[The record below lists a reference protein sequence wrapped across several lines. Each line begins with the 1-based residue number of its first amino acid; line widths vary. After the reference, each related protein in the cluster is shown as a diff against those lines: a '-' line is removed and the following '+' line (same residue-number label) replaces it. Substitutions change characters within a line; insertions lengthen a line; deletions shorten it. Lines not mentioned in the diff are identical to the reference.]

1 MNYRASLALTVTAAL
16 ALAGCS
22 NQEGS
27 EPALNDASPAAQ
39 QPTSADAT
47 EAGADPKESARSVY
61 EEVIAHPGDI
71 EFNYPNEDA
80 GLSNGTKS
88 TPSGFQYAIVEATGD
103 DIPEL
108 LVRRGTLEPNP
119 VAVFSTENDG
129 QDLVTVKDV
138 LVDGAASAGGYR
150 ASVMAAESGVGLIQV
165 EGQSLSRSHDATEF
179 TIDGTKLVAGPKSS
193 FDPSSAGPAGAR
205 AIEWTDTGD
214 TSALDAINAGGAGT
228 DSADNGAK
236 DNGAEDEAVDG
247 PNPTPPA
254 GMAPGGSDAPSGADP
269 APDEGATSAGD
280 LEKCTYRKNR
290 QRVDGNP
297 ADVPSTVTGTVRKA
311 KARELAG
318 DDPNIVSGGYGST
331 EVWMLVL
338 DSPVTLSGE
347 KSGSPGKVLVR
358 ANQECIG
365 LNKGDLWDGYEGT
378 KVTLRVDGGA
388 SGYWQSDASVP
399 WGTLRLSSIPADIL

>member
-1 MNYRASLALTVTAAL
+1 MNYRAPLALTVTAAL

-39 QPTSADAT
+39 QQTPAA
-47 EAGADPKESARSVY
+47 ADPIANARSVY

-80 GLSNGTKS
+80 GLIHGTKS
-88 TPSGFQYAIVEATGD
+88 TPSGFQYALVEATGD

-214 TSALDAINAGGAGT
+214 TSALDAISAAGAGT
-228 DSADNGAK
+228 DSADNGAE
-236 DNGAEDEAVDG
+236 AEVAEG

-254 GMAPGGSDAPSGADP
+254 GMAPGGSDASSGADP

-318 DDPNIVSGGYGST
+318 DDPNIVSEGYGST

-347 KSGSPGKVLVR
+347 KSGSRGKVLVR

-365 LNKGDLWDGYEGT
+365 LNKGDAWDGYEGT

>member
-39 QPTSADAT
+39 QQTSVDGSEVGT
-47 EAGADPKESARSVY
+47 DPKDSARSVY

-80 GLSNGTKS
+80 GLIHGTKS
-88 TPSGFQYAIVEATGD
+88 TPSGFQYALVEATGD

-119 VAVFSTENDG
+119 VAVFSTENEG
-129 QDLVTVKDV
+129 RDLVTVKDV

-150 ASVMAAESGVGLIQV
+150 ASVMAAESGVGLFQI
-165 EGQSLSRSHDATEF
+165 EGQSIKRSHDATEF
-179 TIDGTKLVAGPKSS
+179 TIDGTNLVSGPKSS
-193 FDPSSAGPAGAR
+193 FDVSSGGPEGAE

-214 TSALDAINAGGAGT
+214 SSALDAISAVGTGT
-228 DSADNGAK
+228 DSAGTGPEPEVA
-236 DNGAEDEAVDG
+236 DG

-254 GMAPGGSDAPSGADP
+254 GMAPEGSDAAGGANP
-269 APDEGATSAGD
+269 APDESATSAGD

-290 QRVDGNP
+290 QGVDGNP

-311 KARELAG
+311 EARELAG
-318 DDPNIVSGGYGST
+318 DEPGIVSGDYGST

-347 KSGSPGKVLVR
+347 KSGSRGKVLVR

-365 LNKGDLWDGYEGT
+365 LNKGDVWDGYEGT
-378 KVTLRVDGGA
+378 KVTLPVDA
-388 SGYWQSDASVP
+388 TSGFWQSDASVP
-399 WGTLRLSSIPADIL
+399 WGTLRVPSIPADIL

>member
-1 MNYRASLALTVTAAL
+1 MNYRAPLALTVTAAL

-39 QPTSADAT
+39 QQTSADAS

-214 TSALDAINAGGAGT
+214 TSGLDTITAVGTGT
-228 DSADNGAK
+228 DSA

-254 GMAPGGSDAPSGADP
+254 GMAPGGSDASSGADP
-269 APDEGATSAGD
+269 APEEGANSAGD

-290 QRVDGNP
+290 QRGEGNP
-297 ADVPSTVTGTVRKA
+297 ADAASTVTGTVRKA

-338 DSPVTLSGE
+338 DSPVTLSG
-347 KSGSPGKVLVR
+347 KMSGRPGEVKIR

-365 LNKGDLWDGYEGT
+365 LNKGDAWDGYEGT

>member
-1 MNYRASLALTVTAAL
+1 MNYRAPLALTVTAAL

-22 NQEGS
+22 NQDGP

-39 QPTSADAT
+39 QQTSANAS
-47 EAGADPKESARSVY
+47 EAGTDPQDSARSVY

-88 TPSGFQYAIVEATGD
+88 TPSGFQYVLVEATGD

-108 LVRRGTLEPNP
+108 LVRRGTLETNP

-129 QDLVTVKDV
+129 KDLITVKDV

-179 TIDGTKLVAGPKSS
+179 TIDGTKLVAGPKAS
-193 FDPSSAGPAGAR
+193 FDPSSSGPAGAK

-214 TSALDAINAGGAGT
+214 TSALDTISAAGAGT
-228 DSADNGAK
+228 DSADNGAE
-236 DNGAEDEAVDG
+236 AEVADG

-254 GMAPGGSDAPSGADP
+254 GVIPGGKDAGSDSDTAAD
-269 APDEGATSAGD
+269 ADASAAGD
-280 LEKCTYRKNR
+280 LEKCTYRKDR

-297 ADVPSTVTGTVRKA
+297 TDVPSTVTGTVRKA

-318 DDPNIVSGGYGST
+318 DDPNIVSEGYGST

-365 LNKGDLWDGYEGT
+365 LNKGDAWDGYEGT
-378 KVTLRVDGGA
+378 KVTLPVDGAG
-388 SGYWQSDASVP
+388 GYWQSDVSVP
-399 WGTLRLSSIPADIL
+399 MGSLRMPYIPADIL

>member
-1 MNYRASLALTVTAAL
+1 MNYRAPLALTVTAAL

-22 NQEGS
+22 NQDGP

-39 QPTSADAT
+39 QQTSANAS
-47 EAGADPKESARSVY
+47 EAGTDPQDSARSVY

-108 LVRRGTLEPNP
+108 LVRRGTLETNP

-214 TSALDAINAGGAGT
+214 TSALDAISAAGAGT
-228 DSADNGAK
+228 DSADNGAE
-236 DNGAEDEAVDG
+236 AEVAEG

-254 GMAPGGSDAPSGADP
+254 GMAPGGSDASSGADP

-318 DDPNIVSGGYGST
+318 DDPNIVSEGYGST

-365 LNKGDLWDGYEGT
+365 LNKGDAWDGYEGT
-378 KVTLRVDGGA
+378 KVTLPVDGAG
-388 SGYWQSDASVP
+388 GYWQSDVSVP
-399 WGTLRLSSIPADIL
+399 MGSLRMPYIPADIL

>member
-1 MNYRASLALTVTAAL
+1 MNYRAPLALTVTAAL

-22 NQEGS
+22 NQERS

-39 QPTSADAT
+39 HQTSANAS
-47 EAGADPKESARSVY
+47 EAGTDPQDSARSVY

-80 GLSNGTKS
+80 GLIHGTKS
-88 TPSGFQYAIVEATGD
+88 TPSGFQYALVEATED

-214 TSALDAINAGGAGT
+214 TSALDAISAAGAGT
-228 DSADNGAK
+228 DSADNGAE
-236 DNGAEDEAVDG
+236 AEVAEG

-254 GMAPGGSDAPSGADP
+254 GMAPGGSDASSGADP